1 MIAGYFSSDSFYPLG
16 CEIREVPLRGFRLVG
31 RVFSMRVAKGISGG
45 TCYAKRLKDEL
56 VEVAKNMDAN
66 VVGVDVNDGQFYYFF
81 ARSEEGD
88 LASSKGLG
96 LLLDGGERE
105 RTSGEVIDGV
115 ILVRDKQRVVAE

>member
-66 VVGVDVNDGQFYYFF
+66 VVGVDVNDGQFYYFSRLWRPLHF
-81 ARSEEGD
+81 NIIAFDKFFLSIALKSPDVHNLSVFSFYRTKI
-88 LASSKGLG
+88 SK
-96 LLLDGGERE
+96 
-105 RTSGEVIDGV
+105 IPF
-115 ILVRDKQRVVAE
+115 